1 MKENVAGT
9 VLDEVLG
16 VLVKDEVGGETDV
29 VVGVMAGVVVGVV
42 IGVTTEAV
50 MKEVVGKLVLVD
62 VNVTVEGQANVVE
75 DVLRVE
81 ILLEDLSG
89 VTVKELIVVDVLV
102 AVTKVIVA

>member
-1 MKENVAGT
+1 MKENVAGM
-9 VLDEVLG
+9 VLG

-50 MKEVVGKLVLVD
+50 IKVMKEVVGKLVLVD
-62 VNVTVEGQANVVE
+62 VNVTVEAQANVVE
-75 DVLRVE
+75 DELRVE

-89 VTVKELIVVDVLV
+89 VTVTELIVVDVLV